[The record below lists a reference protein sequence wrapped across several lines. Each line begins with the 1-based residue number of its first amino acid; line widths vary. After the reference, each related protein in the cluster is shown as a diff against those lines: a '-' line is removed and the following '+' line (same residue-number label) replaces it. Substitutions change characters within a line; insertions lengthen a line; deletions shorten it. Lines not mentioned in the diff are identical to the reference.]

1 MMLND
6 NTVANNGIDTTACTP
21 QPFTVG
27 TGTLSTSESRYTVT
41 ITGGTTAQLAVGTF
55 FLNNTSVMNGSSY
68 ENSPVAVVTGITNS
82 TTFTVSPA
90 ISAGSSF
97 PLEYS
102 PAWTTGNCGVIWFVK
117 HHSGSP
123 PLNPTYA
130 STYTTDYPPTGGT
143 YIGPDI
149 NLTMTALYGYI
160 AVGLA
165 LADDDSR
172 AVTLLQQAYNY
183 YYLNMYPYMLS
194 ADTGFGSSGNAYSNE
209 RTHLYKQVIAEMIG
223 KSVISGPSLMGQY
236 LTREMPFEFMM
247 FYPDYPQSAMTFQ
260 QSNTSQWGS
269 AGGALAPIW
278 TMPYVQ
284 GADSSAAYLN
294 YYIRTTRNDF
304 TAGTLGSSANS
315 FEAAFAYIFMDP
327 AQAQTNV
334 SGFPSQ
340 YLFNDTQYSTC
351 AALVSSNP
359 GMTCYPNT
367 AYAHV
372 VSRSGWTA
380 TDDVAMLETGWT
392 NGTDHSSSGDWGDF
406 RVYRNSAYLLADDTG
421 SQADNTG
428 TMEQMNTIELG
439 GGANWAQV
447 AGEIPDV
454 YCAGLRSYTGTYG
467 GCNAPIL
474 RWASTDPSGDSSSR
488 YMYVMAELKNV
499 FNPQSITAAP
509 VRVQRHVMHFKKATY
524 QDYFVVYDDVQAG
537 AATTIAALWQY
548 GLCAY
553 VPANGAIGT
562 CSTPAAA
569 IGFSGNTVSD
579 TQANSRLNST
589 FIYPGASGVLLNQS
603 NTYTGHNGLTN
614 RLYSCQG
621 TNGTCNASATSFEE
635 IVVHQPVNGTSG
647 TMPTLTSPT
656 CTGTGGN
663 CAVTQIADSGYP
675 RVAMFARQGAL
686 LTGSSFTTTH
696 SGTAQYLIAGL
707 SPGTYQVVL
716 NGSTILSNQTVATGD
731 NTLYFESSSG
741 SIAVTQTAVAP
752 GNPVL
757 SCDLIGNG
765 VVNVQDVQIS
775 VNAALG
781 LIACLP
787 QYQLDESGA
796 CTVIDV
802 QRVANAVLGLGCRIG
817 P

>member
-1 MMLND
+1 MTPAPTITFLRANTLNAALLWYAQGAKASDPKGYLAAAKYGIDHALRLVGNSAACNTSSSYCGERLNDSDYTRQNMVYIAQAYSLIRSQLTPTEIQNFANMMLND

-27 TGTLSTSESRYTVT
+27 TGTLSTSGSNTTVT
-41 ITGGTTAQLAVGTF
+41 ITGGTTAQLAVGTVLF
-55 FLNNTSVMNGSSY
+55 NNTSVINGNSY

-315 FEAAFAYIFMDP
+315 FEAAFAYTLWTRRRHKPTSADSRASIC
-327 AQAQTNV
+327 
-334 SGFPSQ
+334 S
-340 YLFNDTQYSTC
+340 
-351 AALVSSNP
+351 
-359 GMTCYPNT
+359 MTRNT
-367 AYAHV
+367 RHV
-372 VSRSGWTA
+372 RPW
-380 TDDVAMLETGWT
+380 
-392 NGTDHSSSGDWGDF
+392 F
-406 RVYRNSAYLLADDTG
+406 RVI
-421 SQADNTG
+421 QA
-428 TMEQMNTIELG
+428 
-439 GGANWAQV
+439 
-447 AGEIPDV
+447 
-454 YCAGLRSYTGTYG
+454 
-467 GCNAPIL
+467 
-474 RWASTDPSGDSSSR
+474 
-488 YMYVMAELKNV
+488 
-499 FNPQSITAAP
+499 
-509 VRVQRHVMHFKKATY
+509 
-524 QDYFVVYDDVQAG
+524 
-537 AATTIAALWQY
+537 
-548 GLCAY
+548 
-553 VPANGAIGT
+553 
-562 CSTPAAA
+562 
-569 IGFSGNTVSD
+569 
-579 TQANSRLNST
+579 
-589 FIYPGASGVLLNQS
+589 
-603 NTYTGHNGLTN
+603 
-614 RLYSCQG
+614 
-621 TNGTCNASATSFEE
+621 
-635 IVVHQPVNGTSG
+635 
-647 TMPTLTSPT
+647 
-656 CTGTGGN
+656 
-663 CAVTQIADSGYP
+663 
-675 RVAMFARQGAL
+675 
-686 LTGSSFTTTH
+686 
-696 SGTAQYLIAGL
+696 
-707 SPGTYQVVL
+707 
-716 NGSTILSNQTVATGD
+716 
-731 NTLYFESSSG
+731 
-741 SIAVTQTAVAP
+741 
-752 GNPVL
+752 
-757 SCDLIGNG
+757 
-765 VVNVQDVQIS
+765 
-775 VNAALG
+775 
-781 LIACLP
+781 
-787 QYQLDESGA
+787 
-796 CTVIDV
+796 
-802 QRVANAVLGLGCRIG
+802 
-817 P
+817 